1 MGQPF
6 KNKMF
11 QKDIW
16 ITKEEQINQEKQE
29 QIIDGTNRNQQNGKF
44 LIKHILIVTLNTNS
58 LNIPTK
64 RDNHIG

>member
-1 MGQPF
+1 MD
-6 KNKMF
+6 NK
-11 QKDIW
+11 QK
-16 ITKEEQINQEKQE
+16 EQIKQEKQE